1 MLWLLILWILEGVAK
16 ILPYFFRRFTI
27 SCWYGLVDT
36 STAHS
41 VENQAQNQVAADGF
55 DLPAMPF

>member
-1 MLWLLILWILEGVAK
+1 MLWLLSLWILWGVAK

-36 STAHS
+36 STHTL
-41 VENQAQNQVAADGF
+41 VENQPQNQVAGGF
-55 DLPAMPF
+55 DLTAMPL